1 MFKRTLPALA
11 LISLALTQPGAAQT
25 TPSTATP
32 TTTVAVSEG
41 QNLDVVSGGKAYTS
55 YLAAPAAT
63 TPATRRP
70 AVILLHSFRGLE
82 QGYRDLVDEMAA
94 AGYVTLALGWQ
105 TFEPE
110 PSDATVKTL
119 VEDGL
124 KALALRPDVNMNAVG
139 LTGFC
144 AGGRY
149 TMLLLPQMKAFKS
162 GVAWYGFPDQ
172 GGTALKPQTP
182 TALIGD
188 LTAPMLIIHGTKDQ
202 PSPIAS
208 IYSYA
213 QKLDA
218 ANKPFK
224 LSVYQGELHGFL
236 LADGKIAGTQASRDA
251 RRDMLNYFGET
262 LK

>member
-1 MFKRTLPALA
+1 MLKHTLTLAALA
-11 LISLALTQPGAAQT
+11 L
-25 TPSTATP
+25 STAALGQ
-32 TTTVAVSEG
+32 AVKG
-41 QNLDVVSGGKAYTS
+41 TDVNVSSGGRAYKS
-55 YLAAPAAT
+55 YLAAPAS
-63 TPATRRP
+63 ATRKP

-82 QGYRDLVDEMAA
+82 QGYRDLVDQMAQ

-105 TFEPE
+105 TFEQE
-110 PSDATVKTL
+110 PSDATVKAL

-124 KALALRPDVNMNAVG
+124 RYLGTRNDVNVNAVG

-149 TMLLLPQMKAFKS
+149 TMLLLPQIKAFKA

-172 GGTALKPQTP
+172 GGTAAKPQAP
-182 TALIGD
+182 TALIGQ
-188 LTAPMLIIHGTKDQ
+188 LTAPLLILHGTRDQ

-224 LSVYQGELHGFL
+224 LSVYQGEPHSFL
-236 LADGKIAGTQASRDA
+236 LREGRIADTYASRDA
-251 RRDMLNYFGET
+251 RREMLTYFGEY
-262 LK
+262 LR

>member
-1 MFKRTLPALA
+1 MLKHTLPALA
-11 LISLALTQPGAAQT
+11 LISLALIQPGSAQT
-25 TPSTATP
+25 IPPALP

-41 QNLDVVSGGKAYTS
+41 QDLEIQSGGKAYKS
-55 YLAAPAAT
+55 YLAAPAAGT
-63 TPATRRP
+63 TAVRRP
-70 AVILLHSFRGLE
+70 AVILMHSFQGLE
-82 QGYRDLVDEMAA
+82 PGYRDLVDEMAA

-124 KALALRPDVNMNAVG
+124 KALALRPDVNINAVG

-172 GGTALKPQTP
+172 GATALKPQTP
-182 TALIGD
+182 SALIGD

-224 LSVYQGELHGFL
+224 LSVYQGEPHGFL
-236 LADGKIAGTQASRDA
+236 LAEGELANTQASLNA
-251 RRDMLNYFGET
+251 QRDMLNYFAET

>member
-1 MFKRTLPALA
+1 MLKHTLTLAALA
-11 LISLALTQPGAAQT
+11 L
-25 TPSTATP
+25 STAALGQ
-32 TTTVAVSEG
+32 AVRG
-41 QNLDVVSGGKAYTS
+41 TDVNVTSGGRAYKS
-55 YLAAPAAT
+55 YLAAPASAT
-63 TPATRRP
+63 PKP

-82 QGYRDLVDEMAA
+82 QGYRDLVDQMAQ

-105 TFEPE
+105 TFEQE

-124 KALALRPDVNMNAVG
+124 KYLGTRRDVNINAVG

-149 TMLLLPQMKAFKS
+149 TMLLLPQIRAFKA

-172 GGTALKPQTP
+172 GGTAAKPQAP
-182 TALIGD
+182 TAFVGQ
-188 LTAPMLIIHGTKDQ
+188 LTAPMLIIHGTRDQ

-213 QKLDA
+213 QRLDA
-218 ANKPFK
+218 ANKRFK
-224 LSVYQGELHGFL
+224 LSVYQGEPHGFL
-236 LADGKIAGTQASRDA
+236 LREGRIADTYASRDA
-251 RRDMLNYFGET
+251 RREMLNYFGEY
-262 LK
+262 LR

>member
-1 MFKRTLPALA
+1 
-11 LISLALTQPGAAQT
+11 
-25 TPSTATP
+25 
-32 TTTVAVSEG
+32 
-41 QNLDVVSGGKAYTS
+41 
-55 YLAAPAAT
+55 
-63 TPATRRP
+63 
-70 AVILLHSFRGLE
+70 VILLHSFRGLE
-82 QGYRDLVDEMAA
+82 QGYRDLVDQMAQ

-105 TFEPE
+105 TFEQE

-124 KALALRPDVNMNAVG
+124 KYLGTRRDVNLSAVG

-149 TMLLLPQMKAFKS
+149 TMLLPQMRQFKA

-172 GGTALKPQTP
+172 GGTAAKPQTP
-182 TALIGD
+182 TALIGQ
-188 LTAPMLIIHGTKDQ
+188 LTAPMLIIHGTRDQ

-218 ANKPFK
+218 ANKRFK
-224 LSVYQGELHGFL
+224 LSVYQGEPHGFL
-236 LADGKIAGTQASRDA
+236 LAEGRIATTYASRDA
-251 RRDMLNYFGET
+251 RREMLNYFGEY
-262 LK
+262 LR

>member
-1 MFKRTLPALA
+1 MMLKHLLSTSAL
-11 LISLALTQPGAAQT
+11 LLSSLALGQAVKGAD
-25 TPSTATP
+25 
-32 TTTVAVSEG
+32 VAVT
-41 QNLDVVSGGKAYTS
+41 SGGRAYQS
-55 YLAAPAAT
+55 YLAAPASAT
-63 TPATRRP
+63 PRP
-70 AVILLHSFRGLE
+70 AVILLHSFNGLE

-105 TFEPE
+105 TFERE

-124 KALALRPDVNMNAVG
+124 KFLGARGDVNMNAVG

-149 TMLLLPQMKAFKS
+149 TMLLQPQLRQFKA

-172 GGTALKPQTP
+172 GGTAAKPQAP

-188 LTAPMLIIHGTKDQ
+188 LGTPMLIIHGTRDV
-202 PSPIAS
+202 PSPVAG
-208 IYSYA
+208 IYAYA

-218 ANKPFK
+218 ASKTFK
-224 LSVYQGELHGFL
+224 LSVYQGEPHGFL
-236 LADGKIAGTQASRDA
+236 LSGGRLTDTPASRDA
-251 RRDMLNYFGET
+251 RRDMLAYFREW